1 MRYAFYTGGDR
12 KPDGVFAN
20 VRRALKQGL
29 AAEQGIRALTL
40 SAAEI
45 FGVGD
50 RLGSLEAG
58 KIANVLV
65 TRGDLF
71 DEKCVRKIVFIDG
84 KKFDIPVSESSKPDE
99 KTGAG
104 EPE

>member
-1 MRYAFYTGGDR
+1 MRYAFYTGDDK

-20 VRRALKQGL
+20 IRKALGQGL
-29 AAEQGIRALTL
+29 ATEHAVRALTL

-45 FGVGD
+45 FGVDD

-65 TRGDLF
+65 TQGGLF

-84 KKFDIPVSESSKPDE
+84 KKFDIPVSESSKKDA
-99 KTGAG
+99 KTEAG